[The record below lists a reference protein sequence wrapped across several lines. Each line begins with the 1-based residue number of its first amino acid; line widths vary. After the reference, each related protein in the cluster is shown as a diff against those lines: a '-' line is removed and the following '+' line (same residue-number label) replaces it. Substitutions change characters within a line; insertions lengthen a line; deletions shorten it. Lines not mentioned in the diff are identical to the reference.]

1 MDFLDRSKY
10 INDNHYKFCNDNDV
24 LLNEFNSSSK
34 LKIKCFTEKSKNDI
48 KCNKIIKDFKKNKED
63 FLSLNPKTIFDYNYE
78 ITFTDFD
85 IMNSTVSTDAKK
97 EFKNIEFNNYN
108 DNNNIYINEN
118 NVDNMANIQ
127 EFINKNDAYLKSL
140 KNDEIKTL
148 QYYTYRGDIFLNGYI
163 TSSKFNISD
172 NIIHTE
178 KEKKH
183 MFYSNDLKDYLF
195 KIQMLKIFKD
205 NEEIIDKIE
214 KKTLMN
220 NDFNEGDYKNILK
233 LYISDLKKIFIKAP
247 KTDKELYVYRGIH
260 INYIYN
266 SIIDNKI
273 DSYKNKYFLSTSLF
287 IDKAHKYTKP
297 ENRIICRFK
306 INSEVPII
314 FVEGIS
320 LAKGDMEV
328 IVPNN
333 TVIVLSDINIKKY
346 LYSNDNKISKD
357 IICPREFSDYDII
370 DIVDFNVF
378 NVSIT

>member
-1 MDFLDRSKY
+1 MDFLDKKKY
-10 INDNHYKFCNDNDV
+10 INDDHYKFCKDNDV
-24 LLNEFNSSSK
+24 LLNDYNNSSK
-34 LKIKCFTEKSKNDI
+34 LKLKCFIENSKNI
-48 KCNKIIKDFKKNKED
+48 MKCNKIIKEFQANKKD
-63 FLSLNPKTIFDYNYE
+63 FLSLNPKTTLNFDYE

-85 IMNSTVSTDAKK
+85 VINGTVSSDTKK
-97 EFKNIEFNNYN
+97 EMKNIEFNNYN
-108 DNNNIYINEN
+108 DNNNIYVNEN

-127 EFINKNDAYLKSL
+127 EFININDAYLKSL
-140 KNDEIKTL
+140 NNDEIKTL

-163 TSSKFNISD
+163 TSSRFDIND
-172 NIIHTE
+172 NIKHTE
-178 KEKKH
+178 KSGKH

-205 NEEIIDKIE
+205 NIEIIEKIE

-220 NDFNEGDYKNILK
+220 IDLNEDDYKNILK
-233 LYISDLKKIFIKAP
+233 LYISDLKNIFIKAP

-266 SIIDNKI
+266 SIIDDKI
-273 DSYKNKYFLSTSLF
+273 DSYSNKYFLSTSLF
-287 IDKAHKYTKP
+287 IDKAYKYTKP
-297 ENRIICRFK
+297 DNRIICRFK
-306 INSEVPII
+306 INSGVPII

-333 TVIVLSDINIKKY
+333 TVLVLSDINIKKY
-346 LYSNDNKISKD
+346 LYSNDNKITKD

-370 DIVDFNVF
+370 DIIDFNVF
-378 NVSIT
+378 IK

>member
-1 MDFLDRSKY
+1 MNFLDRSKY
-10 INDNHYKFCNDNDV
+10 ITDNHYKFCNDNNH
-24 LLNEFNSSSK
+24 LLDEFNISKK
-34 LKIKCFTEKSKNDI
+34 LKIKSLTEKSKNDI
-48 KCNKIIKDFKKNKED
+48 KCNNIIKDFKTKKEV
-63 FLSLNPKTIFDYNYE
+63 FLSSNPKIISDYDYE

-178 KEKKH
+178 KSGKH
-183 MFYSNDLKDYLF
+183 MFYSNNLKDYLF
-195 KIQMLKIFKD
+195 KIQMLKLFKD
-205 NEEIIDKIE
+205 DDEIISKIE
-214 KKTLMN
+214 DKTLMN
-220 NDFNEGDYKNILK
+220 NDFNNDDYIEILK
-233 LYISDLKKIFIKAP
+233 LYISDLKKIFKKAP
-247 KTDKELYVYRGIH
+247 ILEKELYVYRGIE

-266 SIIDNKI
+266 SIIDDNI
-273 DSYKNKYFLSTSLF
+273 DSYINNYFLSTSLF
-287 IDKAHKYTKP
+287 INKAYKYTKK

-306 INSEVPII
+306 INIGTPII

-328 IVPNN
+328 LIPNK
-333 TVIVLSDINIKKY
+333 TTITLSDKKIKKY
-346 LYSNDNKISKD
+346 LYSTDNKITKD
-357 IICPREFSDYDII
+357 IICPREYSDYDII
-370 DIVDFNVF
+370 DIIDLEIFN
-378 NVSIT
+378 

>member
-48 KCNKIIKDFKKNKED
+48 KCNNIIKDFKKNKED

-163 TSSKFNISD
+163 KYNNVVDKF
-172 NIIHTE
+172 
-178 KEKKH
+178 
-183 MFYSNDLKDYLF
+183 
-195 KIQMLKIFKD
+195 
-205 NEEIIDKIE
+205 
-214 KKTLMN
+214 
-220 NDFNEGDYKNILK
+220 
-233 LYISDLKKIFIKAP
+233 
-247 KTDKELYVYRGIH
+247 
-260 INYIYN
+260 
-266 SIIDNKI
+266 
-273 DSYKNKYFLSTSLF
+273 
-287 IDKAHKYTKP
+287 
-297 ENRIICRFK
+297 
-306 INSEVPII
+306 
-314 FVEGIS
+314 
-320 LAKGDMEV
+320 
-328 IVPNN
+328 
-333 TVIVLSDINIKKY
+333 
-346 LYSNDNKISKD
+346 
-357 IICPREFSDYDII
+357 
-370 DIVDFNVF
+370 
-378 NVSIT
+378 

>member
-1 MDFLDRSKY
+1 MDFLDKKKY
-10 INDNHYKFCNDNDV
+10 INDDHYKFCKDNDV
-24 LLNEFNSSSK
+24 LLNDYNNSSK
-34 LKIKCFTEKSKNDI
+34 LKLKCFIENSKNI
-48 KCNKIIKDFKKNKED
+48 MKCNKIIKEFQANKKS
-63 FLSLNPKTIFDYNYE
+63 FLSLNPKTTLNFDYE

-85 IMNSTVSTDAKK
+85 VINGTVSSDTKK
-97 EFKNIEFNNYN
+97 EMKNIEFNNYN
-108 DNNNIYINEN
+108 DNNNNIYVNEN

-127 EFINKNDAYLKSL
+127 EFININDAYLKSL
-140 KNDEIKTL
+140 NNDEIKTL

-163 TSSKFNISD
+163 TSSRFDIND
-172 NIIHTE
+172 NIKHTE
-178 KEKKH
+178 KSGKH

-205 NEEIIDKIE
+205 NIEIIEKIE

-220 NDFNEGDYKNILK
+220 IDLNEDDYKNILK
-233 LYISDLKKIFIKAP
+233 LYISDLKNIFIKAP

-266 SIIDNKI
+266 SIIDDKI
-273 DSYKNKYFLSTSLF
+273 DSYSNKYFLSTSLF
-287 IDKAHKYTKP
+287 IDKAYKYTKP
-297 ENRIICRFK
+297 DNRIICRFK
-306 INSEVPII
+306 INSGVPII

-333 TVIVLSDINIKKY
+333 TVLVLSDINIKKY
-346 LYSNDNKISKD
+346 LYSNDNKITKD

-370 DIVDFNVF
+370 DIIDFNVF
-378 NVSIT
+378 IK

>member
-1 MDFLDRSKY
+1 MDFLDKKKY
-10 INDNHYKFCNDNDV
+10 INDDHYKFCKDNDV
-24 LLNEFNSSSK
+24 LLNDYNNSSK
-34 LKIKCFTEKSKNDI
+34 LKLKCFIENSKNI
-48 KCNKIIKDFKKNKED
+48 MKCNKIIKEFQANKKD
-63 FLSLNPKTIFDYNYE
+63 FLSLNPKTTLNFDYE

-85 IMNSTVSTDAKK
+85 VINGTVSSDTKK
-97 EFKNIEFNNYN
+97 EMKNIEFNNYN
-108 DNNNIYINEN
+108 DNNNNIYVNEN

-127 EFINKNDAYLKSL
+127 EFININDAYLKSL
-140 KNDEIKTL
+140 NNDEIKTL

-163 TSSKFNISD
+163 TSSRFDIND
-172 NIIHTE
+172 NIKHTE
-178 KEKKH
+178 KSGKH

-205 NEEIIDKIE
+205 NIEIIEKIE

-220 NDFNEGDYKNILK
+220 IDLNEDDYKNILK
-233 LYISDLKKIFIKAP
+233 LYISDLKNIFIKAP

-266 SIIDNKI
+266 SIIDDKI
-273 DSYKNKYFLSTSLF
+273 DSYSNKYFLSTSLF
-287 IDKAHKYTKP
+287 IDKAYKYTKP
-297 ENRIICRFK
+297 DNRIICRFK
-306 INSEVPII
+306 INSGVPII

-333 TVIVLSDINIKKY
+333 TVLVLSDINIKKY
-346 LYSNDNKISKD
+346 LYSNDNKITKD

-370 DIVDFNVF
+370 DIIDFNVF
-378 NVSIT
+378 IK